1 MLTPSR
7 EHATLKLPPS
17 QLARPAPFAYQ
28 SPPMNSGGT
37 EGDRGGQRNPAILIT
52 GAGGEIGH
60 GLIETL
66 HARGRRDIVAMDL
79 RDLDPSLKALC
90 RDTLV
95 GDITDTALLE
105 RLIAMFEI
113 DTIFHLA
120 ALLST
125 RSEFIPEAAHQVN
138 VQGTLNLLRLATE
151 QARSHGRAVK
161 FVFPSSIAIYGVPD
175 LATKARAGR
184 VREDQF
190 CTPAT
195 MYGCNKLE
203 CEHLGRYYS
212 EHYRRLAKD
221 SPATRIDFRC
231 IRFPGIISAFT
242 LPSGGTSDFAPEMIH
257 AAAQGKPYACFVRP
271 DARIPF
277 MTMPDAVECMLRLAE
292 VDASRLSTRVYNVG
306 AFAPS
311 AGEVAKIVEEA
322 FPKAKGLITFAVDEA
337 RQGIV
342 DSWPAD
348 VDDALAR
355 RDWGYAPRHDL
366 KAAFS
371 EYLLPNIKARYAPR

>member
-1 MLTPSR
+1 MAHR
-7 EHATLKLPPS
+7 HQRKRAA
-17 QLARPAPFAYQ
+17 LAAEAGWTYQ
-28 SPPMNSGGT
+28 SRPMTAPSMTTHSSGFS
-37 EGDRGGQRNPAILIT
+37 GGQRNPAILIT

-60 GLIETL
+60 GLIQTL
-66 HARGRRDIVAMDL
+66 HAQGRRDVVALDL
-79 RDLDPSLKALC
+79 REMDAALKPLC
-90 RDTLV
+90 RDTLI
-95 GDITDTALLE
+95 GDITDAALLE
-105 RLIAMFEI
+105 RLIALFEI
-113 DTIFHLA
+113 DTIYHLA

-138 VQGTLNLLRLATE
+138 VVGTLSLLKLASE
-151 QARSHGRAVK
+151 QARSHGRRVK
-161 FVFPSSIAIYGVPD
+161 FIFPSSIAVYGVPD
-175 LATKARAGR
+175 LKTKASAGK

-190 CTPAT
+190 TMPAT
-195 MYGCNKLE
+195 MYGVNKLE
-203 CEHLGRYYS
+203 CEHLGRYYA

-221 SPATRIDFRC
+221 APGANPNARIDFRC

-277 MTMPDAVECMLRLAE
+277 MTMPDAVEALLQLAGAE
-292 VDASRLSTRVYNVG
+292 GSRLTTRVYNIG

-311 AGEVAKIVEEA
+311 AQEVLTIVEGA
-322 FPKAKGLITFAVDEA
+322 FPKAKGMVTFKVDEA

-348 VDDALAR
+348 VDDARAR
-355 RDWGYAPRHDL
+355 KDWGYAPRHDL
-366 KAAFS
+366 KKAFE
-371 EYLLPNIKARYAPR
+371 EYLLPNIRARYE

>member
-1 MLTPSR
+1 MTPP
-7 EHATLKLPPS
+7 AT
-17 QLARPAPFAYQ
+17 
-28 SPPMNSGGT
+28 T
-37 EGDRGGQRNPAILIT
+37 GDRGTQRNPAILIT

-60 GLIETL
+60 GLISAM
-66 HARGRRDIVAMDL
+66 HAAGRRDIVAMDL
-79 RDLDPSLKALC
+79 RDLEPDLKAMC

-113 DTIFHLA
+113 DTIYHLA

-138 VQGTLNLLRLATE
+138 VQGTLNLLKLATE

-161 FVFPSSIAIYGVPD
+161 FIFPSSIAIYGVPD
-175 LATKARAGR
+175 LKAKTSAGK

-195 MYGCNKLE
+195 MYGCNKLA

-221 SPATRIDFRC
+221 SPSTRIDFRC
-231 IRFPGIISAFT
+231 IRFPGVISAFT

-257 AAAQGKPYACFVRP
+257 AGAQGKPYACFVRP

-277 MTMPDAVECMLRLAE
+277 MTMPDAVDSMLRLAAA
-292 VDASRLSTRVYNVG
+292 DASHLSTRVYNVG

-311 AGEVAKIVEEA
+311 AGDVARIVEDA
-322 FPKAKGLITFAVDEA
+322 FPQARGLITFNVDEA

-348 VDDALAR
+348 VDDTAAR

-366 KAAFS
+366 KTAFS
-371 EYLLPNIKARYAPR
+371 EYLLPNIRARYA